1 MSSASKELKEL
12 IENIEELIKLNVDF
26 QNKLEKNSRPNAKK
40 AKLSSKRKKEKKKAS
55 SSNSSSIRKGKK

>member
-1 MSSASKELKEL
+1 MNSASKELKKL

-40 AKLSSKRKKEKKKAS
+40 AKLSSKEKKKAS
-55 SSNSSSIRKGKK
+55 SSSSKKGKK

>member
-40 AKLSSKRKKEKKKAS
+40 AKLSSKEKKKAS
-55 SSNSSSIRKGKK
+55 SSSIRKGKK

>member
-1 MSSASKELKEL
+1 MSSASKELKKL

-40 AKLSSKRKKEKKKAS
+40 AKPATKRSKEKKKAS
-55 SSNSSSIRKGKK
+55 SSSSSKKGKK

>member
-1 MSSASKELKEL
+1 MNSASKELKKL

-40 AKLSSKRKKEKKKAS
+40 AKLSKRSKEKKKAS
-55 SSNSSSIRKGKK
+55 SSSSSKKGKK